1 MTLYVRGPTGK
12 VHIQRWLR
20 EWDTAE
26 TWCGQPVECKYVEAP
41 KAVCQDCIRRK
52 K

>member
-20 EWDTAE
+20 DWDIAE
-26 TWCGQPVECKYVEAP
+26 TWCGQAVPPSYVEAP